1 MARRADGPRR
11 RRRLRRLRGGGALR
25 TIRGEAL
32 RRIRG
37 ESGGGPSRAE
47 RRAVRRAGR
56 PPTIERIPPRARPPI
71 AWGVHV
77 LTASGVVVGLLALLA
92 VVAEQPRVALGWLI
106 VALVIDGLDGP
117 LARVLGVKEHA
128 PRVDGMV
135 LDLVVDYIPY
145 VVVPALFVFQ
155 FGLLPAPLLVPGA
168 AAILLTSLY
177 CFARADMKAVDNY
190 FVGFPA
196 TWNLVVF
203 TLFLLGTPHWFN
215 VVAIA
220 VLGALTFTSVKFV
233 HPVRVREWRWVTLP
247 VTVGWLGAMVYL
259 TAVHPAGPRWAQ
271 ALVVVGLLYQG
282 FLSAR
287 RTLRDFRCRR
297 ADRRAGLAPAADGPT
312 GW

>member
-1 MARRADGPRR
+1 M
-11 RRRLRRLRGGGALR
+11 
-25 TIRGEAL
+25 
-32 RRIRG
+32 
-37 ESGGGPSRAE
+37 
-47 RRAVRRAGR
+47 
-56 PPTIERIPPRARPPI
+56 

-92 VVAEQPRVALGWLI
+92 VVAEAPRVALGWLM

-128 PRVDGMV
+128 PRVDGNV

-145 VVVPALFVFQ
+145 VVVPALFVYQ
-155 FGLLPAPLLVPGA
+155 FGLLPSPLLVPGA

-177 CFARADMKAVDNY
+177 CFARADMKAVDSY

-203 TLFLLGTPHWFN
+203 TMFLLETPRWLN
-215 VVAIA
+215 VVLVV
-220 VLGALTFTSVKFV
+220 VLGALTFTSVKVV

-247 VTVGWLGAMVYL
+247 VTVAWLAAMVYL
-259 TAVHPAGPRWAQ
+259 TVRHPDGPRWAQ
-271 ALVVVGLLYQG
+271 AVVVGGLVYQG

-287 RTLRDFRCRR
+287 RTLRDRR
-297 ADRRAGLAPAADGPT
+297 GGGAQPDAAPA
-312 GW
+312 